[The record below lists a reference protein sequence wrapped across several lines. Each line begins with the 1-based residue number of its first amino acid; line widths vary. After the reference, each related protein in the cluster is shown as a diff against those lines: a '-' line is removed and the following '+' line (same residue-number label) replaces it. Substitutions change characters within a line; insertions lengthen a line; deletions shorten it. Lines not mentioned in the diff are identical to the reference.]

1 MRQRGSE
8 NENDEFEYDSPRRNG
23 VIEDA
28 LLTEILIEIE
38 VEESR
43 SCGTKMQIPQ
53 IDIGKK
59 TCRRKREKFL
69 TIADYVLGP
78 SA

>member
-1 MRQRGSE
+1 M
-8 NENDEFEYDSPRRNG
+8 NG
-23 VIEDA
+23 A
-28 LLTEILIEIE
+28 SLTAISIEIE

-43 SCGTKMQIPQ
+43 SCGTKMLIPQ

-69 TIADYVLGP
+69 TITDYVLGP